1 MTPLNPFYHRCSSAH
16 EGRLLLKPCRLKIS
30 AQALAGRGLKWIGN
44 VSFVAIRLSA
54 VRHDK
59 TVTAR
64 MREKVGS

>member
-1 MTPLNPFYHRCSSAH
+1 MTSLNLFYHMCSSAH

-30 AQALAGRGLKWIGN
+30 AQALAGRGLKWIAN
-44 VSFVAIRLSA
+44 VSFVAIQLSA

-59 TVTAR
+59 TAR